1 MKRNKKHISSIC
13 LAAALLSLSVP
24 GTVRA
29 EESAGWVSDGMEV
42 HRGRRN
48 RRGPGLEADRRILVL
63 V

>member
-29 EESAGWVSDGMEV
+29 EESAGWVSDEAGW
-42 HRGRRN
+42 RYRRN